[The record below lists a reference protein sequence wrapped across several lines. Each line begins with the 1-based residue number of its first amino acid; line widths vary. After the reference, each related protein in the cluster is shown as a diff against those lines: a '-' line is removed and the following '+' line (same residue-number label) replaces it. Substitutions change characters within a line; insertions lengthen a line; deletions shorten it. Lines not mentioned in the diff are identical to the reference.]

1 MSSPPATFPDMTELE
16 QSRGAAGT
24 EDDWSLGR
32 FVHDQTAIVSV
43 GLSTIVV
50 LTTVLIPQPRTP
62 NELVI
67 WLGLGVGLLSLAA
80 SVARLVSHRHL
91 RWSGE
96 EIRSWLP
103 AGDDEWARDVR
114 DRSRRKQQAQLAS
127 RSGYDYLGK
136 LLALDAAIF
145 ALITTGLHI
154 LGLRLG

>member
-1 MSSPPATFPDMTELE
+1 MSFPPATVPDMTEQE
-16 QSRGAAGT
+16 RASATAV
-24 EDDWSLGR
+24 EEEWSLGR

-50 LTTVLIPQPRTP
+50 LVTVLIPQPRTP
-62 NELVI
+62 SELVI

-80 SVARLVSHRHL
+80 SVARLLGHRHL
-91 RWSGE
+91 RWSGSE
-96 EIRSWLP
+96 STPWLP
-103 AGDDEWARDVR
+103 DGDDECARDLR
-114 DRSRRKQQAQLAS
+114 DRTRRKQQADLAR

-154 LGLRLG
+154 LGLRFG